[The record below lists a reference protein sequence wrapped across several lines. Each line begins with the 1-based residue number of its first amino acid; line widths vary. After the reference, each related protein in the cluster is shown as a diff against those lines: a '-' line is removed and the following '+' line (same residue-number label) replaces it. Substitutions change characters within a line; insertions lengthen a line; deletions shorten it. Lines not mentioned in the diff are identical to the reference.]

1 MTQRGTC
8 GTNEPDLISWVN
20 ENLKCML
27 APDEEQG
34 YWEKRSIYKVPAPVA
49 DLNHQ
54 AYWPQAVSFGP
65 YHHDKNHLR
74 PMESHKRRALLHFL
88 RRSKKDV
95 EDFLKPLS
103 KVAQKLEDSYDSLD
117 PKWKKGGDKGTVSPF
132 LELMIIDGCFMLEI
146 LRTMTRWGGNP
157 IFGDPWTMTCEGGDY
172 AINDPIFGERGGLYI
187 IPYIKR
193 DMLMLENQLPMLV
206 LNSLVAVEKDSGQDG
221 EYINGLLLKFFH
233 PIRKR
238 IKGMGERRHVLDVFR
253 KSLLLPDK
261 PVEERPGDGQWIICM
276 DKCRCVL
283 DVFRKLLPKK
293 PEGPEGWQW
302 IIGSAT
308 ELEGAGIRLKN
319 SNTGR
324 KSNTGRLND
333 ISFAGGV
340 LRLPFIEVNDT
351 TESMFLNLMTFERFH
366 HGAGNEVTAYVFFMD
381 DIINTER
388 DVTLLITRGI
398 IQNDFGSDEAVAKLF
413 NSLNKDMTLH
423 SINSLNAVREKVSKH
438 CKKPWNR
445 WRASLIQTHFGS
457 PWSILSLLAA
467 IFLFTLTI
475 IQTIYT
481 VSPAG

>member
-1 MTQRGTC
+1 
-8 GTNEPDLISWVN
+8 
-20 ENLKCML
+20 ML
-27 APDEEQG
+27 APPDEQR

-49 DLNHQ
+49 DLNRQ
-54 AYWPQAVSFGP
+54 AYCPQAVSFGP
-65 YHHDKNHLR
+65 YHHDKDHLR

-103 KVAQKLEDSYDSLD
+103 EVAQKLEDSYDSLD
-117 PKWKKGGDKGTVSPF
+117 PKWKEGGDKGTVSRF

-146 LRTMTRWGGNP
+146 LRTMTRKVG
-157 IFGDPWTMTCEGGDY
+157 EVSDY
-172 AINDPIFGERGGLYI
+172 AFNDPIFSDLGGLYI
-187 IPYIKR
+187 IPYIMR

-206 LNSLVAVEKDSGQDG
+206 LNCLVAVENDG
-221 EYINGLLLKFFH
+221 KQGGESINGLLLKFFH
-233 PIRKR
+233 PSRTPIE
-238 IKGMGERRHVLDVFR
+238 GMGERRHVLDVFR

-261 PVEERPGDGQWIICM
+261 PEKVRPGDGQWIICM
-276 DKCRCVL
+276 DKCRRVL
-283 DVFRKLLPKK
+283 DVFRKLLHEK
-293 PEGPEGWQW
+293 PEGPES

-308 ELEGAGIRLKN
+308 ELEGAGIRLK
-319 SNTGR
+319 

-351 TESMFLNLMTFERFH
+351 TESMFLNLMAFERFH

-388 DVTLLITRGI
+388 DVTLLTTRGI

-413 NSLNKDMTLH
+413 NSLNKDMTLD

-445 WRASLIQTHFGS
+445 WRANLIQTHFGN
-457 PWSILSLLAA
+457 PWSIVSLLAA